1 MAKMTTLRPDAHYES
16 GIDLSRS
23 SADFEMISLSNKKNN
38 KIAANSSFKLAALAL
53 GQTKLPKI

>member
-1 MAKMTTLRPDAHYES
+1 MTTLRPDAHYES

-23 SADFEMISLSNKKNN
+23 SADFEIISLSNKKNN
-38 KIAANSSFKLAALAL
+38 KIAASSSFKLAL